1 MDQKLHHL
9 RRVEA
14 GYRRTIQRAREDMK
28 QNTVD
33 PAKAERRFKAI
44 KLKYE
49 RKIEKLQ
56 PKIKHLTIRR
66 TELKDHKAAKS

>member
-1 MDQKLHHL
+1 
-9 RRVEA
+9 
-14 GYRRTIQRAREDMK
+14 MK
-28 QNTVD
+28 VNTVD

-44 KLKYE
+44 KMKYE